1 MDSRLEKIAKID
13 PKSKSITI
21 ENSVETSE
29 TIDFMV
35 KVKTA
40 ANAYGYKKV
49 EVVYDLPA
57 SEIKANKTK
66 AFVPI
71 HKDELKDAN
80 ETDKAIDGT
89 KSLENDLGEIPEGNV
104 TDGPPEE
111 KSPGDADS
119 DGSLKDEKPSDAG
132 ADG

>member
-1 MDSRLEKIAKID
+1 MDSRLGKIVKID

-49 EVVYDLPA
+49 
-57 SEIKANKTK
+57 
-66 AFVPI
+66 
-71 HKDELKDAN
+71 
-80 ETDKAIDGT
+80 
-89 KSLENDLGEIPEGNV
+89 
-104 TDGPPEE
+104 
-111 KSPGDADS
+111 
-119 DGSLKDEKPSDAG
+119 
-132 ADG
+132 